1 METRTLFSDVHHIRV
16 FSPAK
21 SAGRKSEYSGQSL
34 WLDDKVQTEDDADQ
48 VDPIDPEEIFDLI
61 RHIYDPEHPNTL
73 EELRIVSVP
82 QITIKGN
89 HVRVEF
95 TPTIPHCG
103 ASTQLGLSI
112 RVRLLRSLPPRFK
125 VDIYVKPG
133 SHVSEHA
140 LNKQLNDKERV
151 AAALENQALLTTVE
165 QSLRGFST
173 RV

>member
-1 METRTLFSDVHHIRV
+1 MAGEIYNPNPTI
-16 FSPAK
+16 FSPAQP
-21 SAGRKSEYSGQSL
+21 AGRKSDFSGESL
-34 WLDDKVQTEDDADQ
+34 WIDEKVETHDDTDEVE
-48 VDPIDPEEIFDLI
+48 PIDAEEIYGLI
-61 RHIYDPEHPNTL
+61 RTIYDPEHPNTL
-73 EELRIVSVP
+73 EELRIVSLP
-82 QITIKGN
+82 QINVNKN
-89 HVRVEF
+89 HVRIEF

-112 RVRLLRSLPPRFK
+112 RVRLLRSLPARFK

-151 AAALENQALLTTVE
+151 AAALENQALLSSVE
-165 QSLRGFST
+165 QTLRAFSG